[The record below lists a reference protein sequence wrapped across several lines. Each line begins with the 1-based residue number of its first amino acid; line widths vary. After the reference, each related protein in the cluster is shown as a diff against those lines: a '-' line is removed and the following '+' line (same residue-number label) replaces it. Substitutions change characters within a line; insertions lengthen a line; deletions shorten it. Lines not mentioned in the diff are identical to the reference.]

1 MKRKDFERIH
11 GAICER
17 YPHLAGIRFGNWE
30 KAFAVE
36 ACSLEAVEGVT
47 PLEYWDLA
55 EVSCGV
61 QTVTN

>member
-1 MKRKDFERIH
+1 MKREDFDRIH
-11 GAICER
+11 EIICER
-17 YPHLAGIRFGNWE
+17 YPHLRGIRFGNWK

-55 EVSCGV
+55 EISYGV
-61 QTVTN
+61 QTVD